1 MQQSELNYFKDV
13 LEARKLQIVK
23 NISGVNEELMQL
35 GKEELNDECDY
46 ATNSNYSSVES
57 AIVFQQQEELKEIGI
72 SLDKIKSHNY
82 GICEMCEDLIG
93 FQRLK
98 VKPHAMYC
106 IDCRE
111 IAEKSK

>member
-1 MQQSELNYFKDV
+1 VQQSELNYFKDI
-13 LEARKLQIVK
+13 LEERKSQIIK
-23 NISGVNEELMQL
+23 NISGVNEELTQL
-35 GKEELNDECDY
+35 GKEELNDDCDY

-57 AIVFQQQEELKEIGI
+57 AIVKQQQMELKEIEDALAKI
-72 SLDKIKSHNY
+72 STNEY
-82 GICEMCEDLIG
+82 GICKMCEDKIS

-98 VKPHAMYC
+98 VKPHAVYC

>member
-57 AIVFQQQEELKEIGI
+57 AIVFQQQEELKEINV
-72 SLDKIKSHNY
+72 SLDKIKSHDY